1 MFHLKAEAYASY
13 LQASILE
20 NNLKV
25 HHVLTSLNMRCNL
38 PALAN
43 QCSFLSLSLG
53 WGETQSKTGTDF
65 ASTWDKPMLA
75 RNCNLFA

>member
-13 LQASILE
+13 LQATILE

-25 HHVLTSLNMRCNL
+25 PHVLTSLNMRCNL

-43 QCSFLSLSLG
+43 QCISWVG
-53 WGETQSKTGTDF
+53 RDTV
-65 ASTWDKPMLA
+65 
-75 RNCNLFA
+75 